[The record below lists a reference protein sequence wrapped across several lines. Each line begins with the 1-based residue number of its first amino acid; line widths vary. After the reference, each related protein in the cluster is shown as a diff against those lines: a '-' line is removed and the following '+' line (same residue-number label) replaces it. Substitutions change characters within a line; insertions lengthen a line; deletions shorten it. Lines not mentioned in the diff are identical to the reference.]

1 MVPRL
6 AFSVLLLSGCAAGPV
21 AGPSDPDCVALFRTY
36 DRVDATMSTPSGR
49 GDNMPI
55 PPDLQRPVQNLRSAG
70 CLTLSADL
78 DLAATA
84 PPVVDG
90 GAAIAP
96 IRVHAGVVTSMEDEA
111 AALALFAAQG
121 IDARSIGAAGLG
133 RRIYLGPFAT
143 EGALDG
149 GTALARAA
157 GFASP
162 YPADL

>member
-6 AFSVLLLSGCAAGPV
+6 ALSVLLLSGCAAGPV
-21 AGPSDPDCVALFRTY
+21 AGPSDPDCVALFQTY

-70 CLTLSADL
+70 CLTLSADH
-78 DLAATA
+78 DLAAAA

-96 IRVHAGVVTSMEDEA
+96 IGVHAGVVTSTEDEA
-111 AALALFAAQG
+111 AALAFFAARG
-121 IDARSIGAAGLG
+121 VETRSIGAAGLG

-149 GTALARAA
+149 ATALAQAA